1 MQKPEAQ
8 SCQYIATQHDG
19 SYNRRNIPHK
29 IAPSCAVEQE
39 NTIFIMLL
47 ADKSIDRD
55 GNAQNYKNRQ
65 DHQQCVELI
74 GNLLRHRRKVGKLRA
89 RGCGIIQMDK
99 IRKPRRLQMRRN
111 DRLNRF
117 KRLIRYDKTG
127 GLLGKALLIKLCRL
141 FRLRMQLGEDQ
152 IPGRN
157 TPGIPPREK
166 DASFSK
172 KPTI

>member
-1 MQKPEAQ
+1 MPI
-8 SCQYIATQHDG
+8 YRHQHDG

-141 FRLRMQLGEDQ
+141 FRLRMQLGRIRYRSQ
-152 IPGRN
+152 YSGR
-157 TPGIPPREK
+157 PPLEK
-166 DASFSK
+166 EASFSK
-172 KPTI
+172 KPTICSVSSRPR